1 MTKEEMVNAYYTKGD
16 GERNYEEAQKRIKEA
31 MESGEKHVLLPG
43 KNGSSTVFTWS
54 ATGKTIAR
62 LREDGFDIDKV
73 WDPWEYWSVEWG
85 Y

>member
-1 MTKEEMVNAYYTKGD
+1 MTKEEMMESYYANGD
-16 GERNYEEAQKRIKEA
+16 GEKNYEEAQKRIKKA
-31 MESGEKHVLLPG
+31 MEKGEPYVLLPG
-43 KNGSSTVFTWS
+43 KNNESEFSWV
-54 ATGKTIAR
+54 ATYDTIAR